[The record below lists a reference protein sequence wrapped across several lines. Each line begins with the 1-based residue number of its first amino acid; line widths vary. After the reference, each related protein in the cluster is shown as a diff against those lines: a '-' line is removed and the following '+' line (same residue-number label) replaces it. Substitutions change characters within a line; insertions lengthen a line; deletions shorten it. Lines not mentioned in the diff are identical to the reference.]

1 MSRYYSP
8 QSLALKALPL
18 LLTFPFPPQISA
30 QSIGSPESHPQ
41 LTTHYCTLS
50 AGCKPQNTSVVLDA
64 ATHNIH
70 ALGDIST
77 PCVTPD
83 GTLDTTLCPDKE
95 SCAENCVIEGFTF
108 DDYIAHG
115 VHTNGGTLTL
125 TQYRNDGNGS
135 LVSVSPRVYLLSSSS
150 SSSSSD
156 LEEREYEILSL
167 LGQEFSFTVDVSL
180 LPCGMNGALYLSSM
194 SPTGGASKYNPAGAS
209 YGTGYCDA
217 QCYVTPWING
227 AGNVEGN
234 GACCHEMDIWE
245 GNSRATGFTP
255 HACLYN
261 PEDVSGAGGEDGTG
275 QGVYE
280 CTTEE
285 ECNGPTGENDS
296 VCDKWGCGFNPYALG
311 DQDFYG
317 RGDDEGEGVFE
328 VDTTKPFTVVT
339 QFLTGDNSSSMSG
352 ELVSIRRLYIQ
363 NNRLIHNALIPIGSS
378 NTSTTLLNDRLC
390 AATSSW
396 FDSFG
401 GMAGMGEPLGRGMV
415 LAMSIWNDAGG
426 YMQWL
431 DGGDSGPC
439 NATEGSPE
447 NIEATVPGTKVVF
460 GDLRWGDLGTTFR
473 DKV

>member
-1 MSRYYSP
+1 MPRPLSL
-8 QSLALKALPL
+8 QTLALKALPL
-18 LLTFPFPPQISA
+18 LILAPQTPA
-30 QSIGSPESHPQ
+30 QSIGSPESHPR
-41 LTTHYCTLS
+41 LITHHCTLS
-50 AGCKPQNTSVVLDA
+50 TGCKPQNTSVVLDA
-64 ATHNIH
+64 AAHNIH
-70 ALGDIST
+70 ALGDKNT
-77 PCVTPD
+77 PCVTST
-83 GTLDTTLCPDKE
+83 GILDATLCPDKE
-95 SCAENCVIEGFTF
+95 TCAENCVIEGFTA
-108 DDYIAHG
+108 DDYLAHG
-115 VHTNGGTLTL
+115 VHTNGGALTL
-125 TQYRNDGNGS
+125 TQYRDDGNGT
-135 LVSVSPRVYLLSSSS
+135 LVSVSPRVYLLSG
-150 SSSSSD
+150 SD
-156 LEEREYEILSL
+156 SADQEYEILSL
-167 LGQEFSFTVDVSL
+167 LGQEFTFTVDVSL

-194 SPTGGASKYNPAGAS
+194 SPTGGSSVMNPAGAN

-261 PEDVSGAGGEDGTG
+261 PEDVSGTGGEDGSG

-280 CTTEE
+280 CTTDE

-311 DQDFYG
+311 DQGFYG
-317 RGDDEGEGVFE
+317 RDDTEGGFA
-328 VDTTKPFTVVT
+328 VDTTQPFTVVT
-339 QFLTGDNSSSMSG
+339 QFLTSDNSTSG
-352 ELVSIRRLYIQ
+352 DLVSIRRLYIQ

-378 NTSTTLLNDRLC
+378 NSSTMLLNDRLC

-401 GMAGMGEPLGRGMV
+401 GMARMGEPLGRGMV
-415 LAMSIWNDAGG
+415 LAMSIWNDAGE

-473 DKV
+473 DKF